1 MRFLSRDA
9 IPVFIRAPGFDSRPS
24 PPLMS
29 FDVFYV
35 DPLVVGLHVTGEE
48 TPHCHEEDTP

>member
-9 IPVFIRAPGFDSRPS
+9 IPLFLRDPGFDSRPS
-24 PPLMS
+24 PPLMT

-35 DPLVVGLHVTGEE
+35 DPLVVGFHVTGPDEDPCSEE
-48 TPHCHEEDTP
+48 TP

>member
-9 IPVFIRAPGFDSRPS
+9 IPIFLRDPGFDSRPS
-24 PPLMS
+24 PPLMR

-35 DPLVVGLHVTGEE
+35 DPLVAGFHVIGEE
-48 TPHCHEEDTP
+48 RRPCEEKTP